1 MGWKA
6 LKDHF
11 KIEHHVVIEGD
22 KLCIGSDYVHN
33 LAEIQLATGVM
44 IPRQGAFSD
53 FLTTKY
59 PALAAAD
66 PKDILAL
73 LEQPDVFEASIQVFT
88 YDGAE
93 ILEKHCEALGWPNVT
108 HDGLMQ
114 YDNTFSADKAKVIAW
129 AKRSADVR
137 AEMAGSRVAD
147 LEKELA
153 AARERLAAQQA
164 VVRQLAE
171 QHPAEPSASA

>member
-6 LKDHF
+6 FKDHF
-11 KIEHHVVIEGD
+11 KIKHHVVIEGD

-33 LAEIQLATGVM
+33 LAEIGLATGKV

-53 FLTTKY
+53 FLKEKY
-59 PALAAAD
+59 PELAAAG

-93 ILEKHCEALGWPNVT
+93 ILEKRCEALGWPNTT

-129 AKRSADVR
+129 AKRSAESWVD
-137 AEMAGSRVAD
+137 MAGSRVED

-153 AARERLAAQQA
+153 DARERLAARQE

-171 QHPAEPSASA
+171 QYPAEPAAAA

>member
-11 KIEHHVVIEGD
+11 KIDHHVVIEGD

-33 LAEIQLATGVM
+33 LAEIELATGKV

-53 FLTTKY
+53 FLAEKY
-59 PALAAAD
+59 PALVAAD

-73 LEQPDVFEASIQVFT
+73 LAQPDVFKASIQVFT

-93 ILEKHCEALGWPNVT
+93 ILEKRCEVLGWPNTT

-129 AKRSADVR
+129 AKRSA
-137 AEMAGSRVAD
+137 EGMAGMAGNRVAD

-171 QHPAEPSASA
+171 KYPDGPSAEA

>member
-6 LKDHF
+6 FKAHF
-11 KIEHHVVIEGD
+11 NIDHHVVVKGS
-22 KLCIGSDYVHN
+22 KLCIGSNYVHN
-33 LAEIQLATGVM
+33 LAEIDMSTGE
-44 IPRQGAFSD
+44 ILSKQGAFSD
-53 FLTTKY
+53 FVQTKY
-59 PALAAAD
+59 PQLYAAS

-73 LEQPDVFEASIQVFT
+73 FEQPDVFEASIPVFT

-93 ILEKHCEALGWPNVT
+93 ILEKRCEALGWPNVT

-114 YDNTFSADKAKVIAW
+114 YQNTFSADKAKVIAW
-129 AKRSADVR
+129 AKRSAEGWV
-137 AEMAGSRVAD
+137 EMAGSRVAD

-171 QHPAEPSASA
+171 QYPDDPSAQA